1 VPAKLLKNEE
11 LFNLYKRPPK
21 EKRSERPKVIA
32 WKENSTQQAD
42 LGEMPIDPKGYHYFL
57 VLVELSRRRVDG
69 ELLKDKT
76 APTVLNAFTEIYRR
90 GRIKPPT
97 HRLEVDSGKEFDNEL
112 VRNIFVN
119 TVGVLIRFGE
129 TGRHRQQSFAER
141 AIQEIEGPL
150 NARMTAQERLT
161 GVTSV
166 EWSEDFH
173 DIVDKVD
180 KRWQRD
186 PPRIPEG
193 PPKVD
198 KNTELLPEGTRVRV
212 RLYEPI
218 SILGKKLHGKF
229 RTGDIRWD
237 PKIRVI
243 KKLMLSPEQPPTY
256 LLNGP
261 HGRLGVSRCAYTR
274 KELQIVPEH
283 ENPPPLSVIRGT
295 PTHYIAERILGQR
308 IRKGQLQ
315 YLVKWKHYP
324 ENSAT
329 WEPADKIQE
338 DVPNLVNQYLGL
350 GRS

>member
-1 VPAKLLKNEE
+1 MLIFNWLSMASERALRSYYKYFNLSGMPAKLLKNEE
-11 LFNLYKRPPK
+11 LFNLYRRPPK
-21 EKRSERPKVIA
+21 EKRFERPKVIA

-76 APTVLNAFTEIYRR
+76 AQTVLNAFKKIYQR
-90 GRIKPPT
+90 GRIKHPT

-112 VRNIFVN
+112 VCNLFTQTIR
-119 TVGVLIRFGE
+119 VLIRFGE
-129 TGRHRQQSFAER
+129 RGRHRQQSFAER

-150 NARMTAQERLT
+150 NARMTAQEKLT

-173 DIVDKVD
+173 DIVDRVD

-186 PPRIPEG
+186 PPRMPEG
-193 PPKVD
+193 PPKID
-198 KNTELLPEGTRVRV
+198 KKTELLPEGTRVRV
-212 RLYEPI
+212 RLYDPI

-243 KKLMLSPEQPPTY
+243 RKLMLSPEQPPTY
-256 LLNGP
+256 LLRSEERRVG
-261 HGRLGVSRCAYTR
+261 
-274 KELQIVPEH
+274 KE
-283 ENPPPLSVIRGT
+283 
-295 PTHYIAERILGQR
+295 
-308 IRKGQLQ
+308 
-315 YLVKWKHYP
+315 
-324 ENSAT
+324 
-329 WEPADKIQE
+329 
-338 DVPNLVNQYLGL
+338 
-350 GRS
+350 

>member
-1 VPAKLLKNEE
+1 MMDSKAQYYKYFNLSGVPAKYLEKEE
-11 LFNLYKRPPK
+11 LFNLYRRPPK
-21 EKRSERPKVIA
+21 EKRSERPKVNA

-57 VLVELSRRRVDG
+57 ILVELSRRRVDG
-69 ELLKDKT
+69 EPLKDKT
-76 APTVLNAFTEIYRR
+76 AQSVLNGFLKIFQR

-112 VRNIFVN
+112 VRNFFTQTIR
-119 TVGVLIRFGE
+119 VLIRFGE
-129 TGRHRQQSFAER
+129 TGRHRQQSFAEK

-173 DIVDKVD
+173 DIVDRID

-186 PPRIPEG
+186 SPRMPEG
-193 PPKVD
+193 LPKIN

-212 RLYEPI
+212 RLYDPI

-237 PKIRVI
+237 PKIQII

-256 LLNGP
+256 LLDRS
-261 HGRLGVSRCAYTR
+261 HGKLGVSRCAYTR

-283 ENPPPLSVIRGT
+283 ENPPPLSVIRGR
-295 PTHYIAERILGQR
+295 PTHYLAERILG
-308 IRKGQLQ
+308 
-315 YLVKWKHYP
+315 
-324 ENSAT
+324 
-329 WEPADKIQE
+329 
-338 DVPNLVNQYLGL
+338 
-350 GRS
+350 